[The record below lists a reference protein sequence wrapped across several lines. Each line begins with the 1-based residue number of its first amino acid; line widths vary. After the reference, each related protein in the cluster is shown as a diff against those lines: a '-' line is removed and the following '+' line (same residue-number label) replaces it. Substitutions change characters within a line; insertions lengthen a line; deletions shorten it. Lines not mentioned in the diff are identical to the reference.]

1 VNDAYTVNFWNAGLP
16 MLIIAALAV
25 LLPGLFAPKLN
36 TSQRSLAWAIFKTAV
51 ICYAV
56 GAVISAILYAS
67 INNGTWTEFLQD
79 PIGRSNFYLS
89 RSIWFSILWLPILLF
104 VWLIRAQRVEATK
117 GLLMQNADAG
127 DRT

>member
-1 VNDAYTVNFWNAGLP
+1 
-16 MLIIAALAV
+16 
-25 LLPGLFAPKLN
+25 
-36 TSQRSLAWAIFKTAV
+36 V

-89 RSIWFSILWLPILLF
+89 RSMWFSILWLPILLF